1 MCPEKSFSWKM
12 HFRQCRGSGD
22 PYIIWSQVSV
32 DLHMLASHNRKKS
45 NYQRNNLQVRG
56 PPVCTQMACKS
67 SKLDPGESDLALNR
81 DTSQLREQAS
91 FLTQVSRG
99 APVCFR
105 GTGVYR
111 PQKMERTSA
120 WASGCLGLLHSPPG
134 HQCDINLLHDIL
146 PQFPGPKPL
155 ANMC

>member
-1 MCPEKSFSWKM
+1 M
-12 HFRQCRGSGD
+12 HFRQCGGSGD
-22 PYIIWSQVSV
+22 PYFIWSQVSV

-45 NYQRNNLQVRG
+45 NYQWNNLQVRG
-56 PPVCTQMACKS
+56 SPVCSQTGCKS
-67 SKLDPGESDLALNR
+67 SKLDPGESELALNR

-99 APVCFR
+99 AQVCFR
-105 GTGVYR
+105 GNGVYR

-120 WASGCLGLLHSPPG
+120 WTWGCLGLHSPPG
-134 HQCDINLLHDIL
+134 HQCDISLLHDIL